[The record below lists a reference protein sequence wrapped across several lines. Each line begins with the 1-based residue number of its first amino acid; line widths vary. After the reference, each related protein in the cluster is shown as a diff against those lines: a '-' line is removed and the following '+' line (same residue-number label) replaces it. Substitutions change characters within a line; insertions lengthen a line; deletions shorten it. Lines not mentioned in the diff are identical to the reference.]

1 MDANAALAKSTD
13 RIAALSPPHP
23 NGGRL
28 RCCRRGRTGGVRGCG
43 RSVVCAAFPN
53 FHEPDYSD
61 SLKQGIDVIRRRA
74 RFEEKLS
81 ADH

>member
-1 MDANAALAKSTD
+1 
-13 RIAALSPPHP
+13 
-23 NGGRL
+23 
-28 RCCRRGRTGGVRGCG
+28 
-43 RSVVCAAFPN
+43 VVCAAFPN